1 MGKII
6 IKYVIEFLI
15 YLINSIEDNKNYQN
29 DQYYYLKNKL
39 S

>member
-6 IKYVIEFLI
+6 IKYVIEFFI
-15 YLINSIEDNKNYQN
+15 YLINSIEDNKTYQK